1 MVVVVVYQRAWRKRS
16 NAGFLW
22 RGLDSNLRGI
32 NIIKGGKCMQ
42 EGGDEQGRGG
52 EVEDKLADRYDLED
66 RRKDAAGDN
75 GKNDCFGGALSC
87 PSSTY
92 TSRASSTYTS
102 RAFSTPSTSPWLS
115 GSG

>member
-1 MVVVVVYQRAWRKRS
+1 M
-16 NAGFLW
+16 N
-22 RGLDSNLRGI
+22 RG
-32 NIIKGGKCMQ
+32 
-42 EGGDEQGRGG
+42 GG

-75 GKNDCFGGALSC
+75 GKNDCFRGALSC
-87 PSSTY
+87 P
-92 TSRASSTYTS
+92 SSTYTS